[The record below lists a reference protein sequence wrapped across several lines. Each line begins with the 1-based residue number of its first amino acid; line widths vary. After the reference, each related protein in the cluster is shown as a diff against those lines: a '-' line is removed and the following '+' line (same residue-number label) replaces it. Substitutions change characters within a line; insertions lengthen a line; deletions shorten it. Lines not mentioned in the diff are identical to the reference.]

1 MSDLKSQ
8 LIKLG
13 STNPELRP
21 HIRKILSSQMKFVTI
36 TNGFRLTR
44 DKDVFAEA
52 IEVSDNRWEA
62 RVYVGQGVSWKKK
75 LHGDLNKVKK
85 DLQQELWEVDSYGY

>member
-8 LIKLG
+8 LIKMG

-52 IEVSDNRWEA
+52 IEVS
-62 RVYVGQGVSWKKK
+62 GKQGFMWV
-75 LHGDLNKVKK
+75 KVCRGKRNYT
-85 DLQQELWEVDSYGY
+85 VT